1 MEVGEMDSL
10 LLNQTLLETTNEGC
24 TALDMSRFES
34 GMYLVRI
41 EGESGV
47 MVQKVTIII
56 VSKIPL
62 WGMESI

>member
-1 MEVGEMDSL
+1 MNSL
-10 LLNQTLLETTNEGC
+10 LLGQTLQETTSEGC

-47 MVQKVTIII
+47 MVQKVNLR
-56 VSKIPL
+56 K
-62 WGMESI
+62 